1 MNEHPIQR
9 LLALLAMLLAIA
21 AGPTITQAAAPFQKD
36 TGYNELS
43 ARQPVGHPGK
53 VVVTEFFWY
62 NCPHCNALEPELD
75 AWVRT
80 QPSYVVVERVPVA
93 FTAQFIPQQKLYYT
107 LLALGKVDSL
117 QGAVFQAI
125 HEQHI
130 ALNTPDQMATWLAA
144 HGIARQTFLATF
156 NSFGVA
162 MQARRA
168 TQMMKDYGIDGVPTM
183 AVEGTYEVSGD
194 LPQTPTDERILKA
207 VDYLVGQVHA
217 QQASV
222 R

>member
-1 MNEHPIQR
+1 MKR
-9 LLALLAMLLAIA
+9 RLALLATLATLVFGA
-21 AGPTITQAAAPFQKD
+21 APAQAAAPFQPG
-36 TGYNELS
+36 TGYSVLS

-75 AWVRT
+75 AWARRL
-80 QPSYVVVERVPVA
+80 PSYVVLQRVPIA
-93 FTAQFIPQQKLYYT
+93 FTPQFVPQQKLYYT
-107 LLALGKVDSL
+107 LRALGKDGSL
-117 QGAVFQAI
+117 QGAIFQAI

-130 ALNTPDQMATWLAA
+130 VLDTPDQMATWLAA
-144 HGIARQTFLATF
+144 HGVPRQTFLATF

-168 TQMMKDYGIDGVPTM
+168 TQMMKDYGIDGVPTI
-183 AVEGTYEVSGD
+183 AVQGTYEVSGD
-194 LPQTPTDERILKA
+194 LPQTATDARILQA
-207 VDYLVGQVHA
+207 VDYLIAKVHDA
-217 QQASV
+217 QAATA

>member
-1 MNEHPIQR
+1 MNAHPVHR
-9 LLALLAMLLAIA
+9 LLALLALLVAIA
-21 AGPTITQAAAPFQKD
+21 VGATITQAAAVLQNGS
-36 TGYNELS
+36 GYNELS
-43 ARQPVGHPGK
+43 VRQPVGHPGK

-75 AWVRT
+75 AWVRG

-107 LLALGKVDSL
+107 LLALGKADSL
-117 QGAVFQAI
+117 QGAVFHAI

-130 ALNTPDQMATWLAA
+130 ALNTADQMATWLAA

-156 NSFGVA
+156 NSFVVA

-168 TQMMKDYGIDGVPTM
+168 TQMMKDYGIDGVPTI
-183 AVEGTYEVSGD
+183 AVQGTYEVSGA
-194 LPQTPTDERILKA
+194 LPQTPSDERILQA
-207 VDYLVGQVHA
+207 VDYLVSRVHA
-217 QQASV
+217 QQAGA

>member
-1 MNEHPIQR
+1 MNAHPIQR

-21 AGPTITQAAAPFQKD
+21 VGATITQAAAPFQKG

-43 ARQPVGHPGK
+43 AHQPVGRPGK

-75 AWVRT
+75 AWVRR

-107 LLALGKVDSL
+107 LVALGKADSL
-117 QGAVFQAI
+117 QGDIFHAI

-130 ALNTPDQMATWLAA
+130 ALNTPDQMAAWLAA
-144 HGIARQTFLATF
+144 HGIARQTFLATV

-162 MQARRA
+162 MQVRRA
-168 TQMMKDYGIDGVPTM
+168 TQLMNDYGIDGVPTI
-183 AVEGTYEVSGD
+183 AVQGTYEVSAD
-194 LPQTPTDERILKA
+194 LSRIPTDERILQA
-207 VDYLVGQVHA
+207 VDYLVGRVHV
-217 QQASV
+217 QQAGT

>member
-1 MNEHPIQR
+1 MNGHPIQR
-9 LLALLAMLLAIA
+9 LLALLTMLLAIA
-21 AGPTITQAAAPFQKD
+21 VGATIAQAAAPFQRG

-75 AWVRT
+75 AWVRR
-80 QPSYVVVERVPVA
+80 QPAYVVVERVPVA

-117 QGAVFQAI
+117 QGALFQAI

-130 ALNTPDQMATWLAA
+130 ALNTPDQMAAWLAA
-144 HGIARQTFLATF
+144 HGIARQTFLATV

-162 MQARRA
+162 MQVRRA
-168 TQMMKDYGIDGVPTM
+168 TQLMNDYGIDGVPTI
-183 AVEGTYEVSGD
+183 AVQGTYEVSAD
-194 LPQTPTDERILKA
+194 LSRIPTDERILQA
-207 VDYLVGQVHA
+207 VDYLVGRVHT
-217 QQASV
+217 QQASAN
-222 R
+222 